1 MVALDSLI
9 LLPRICPLASRLS
22 DREVPALR
30 ELTWSLGKPAMK
42 QLKKQP
48 RDFPG
53 GPVVRNPSAN
63 AGDMGSIP
71 GPERSR
77 MPLGNKASASTVACA
92 PREATATRSL
102 STATGEKPLRAATRE
117 SPPSNEDPDLPK
129 SKSH

>member
-92 PREATATRSL
+92 P
-102 STATGEKPLRAATRE
+102 
-117 SPPSNEDPDLPK
+117 
-129 SKSH
+129 